1 MIFCLSTPSTCCSSP
16 SGVDGTF
23 KTVCNQPCLWYNR
36 RHLGCPCLCHASRG
50 VVVGVRVRSSVSGG
64 GVAASMRSLATCGM
78 AWVSFLSQAWRGHK
92 RGHRLAATSGLAP
105 LHLAR
110 ACVIRRVK
118 ITRPWMR
125 ILPEHWPRIT
135 GVPLDALLTGGIGQG
150 SHQFVTYRIK
160 CSRTPTSK
168 LYYS

>member
-1 MIFCLSTPSTCCSSP
+1 M
-16 SGVDGTF
+16 
-23 KTVCNQPCLWYNR
+23 
-36 RHLGCPCLCHASRG
+36 
-50 VVVGVRVRSSVSGG
+50 
-64 GVAASMRSLATCGM
+64 AASMRSLATSGM

-135 GVPLDALLTGGIGQG
+135 GVPLGALLVLTGGIGQG
-150 SHQFVTYRIK
+150 SRQFVTYRIK
-160 CSRTPTSK
+160 CSRIK
-168 LYYS
+168 LSNFTTHNLKPAKGNLLRVMFSTDWNHFRPPNTHLK

>member
-1 MIFCLSTPSTCCSSP
+1 MDALACVMQVGEWSS
-16 SGVDGTF
+16 
-23 KTVCNQPCLWYNR
+23 
-36 RHLGCPCLCHASRG
+36 ASEF
-50 VVVGVRVRSSVSGG
+50 RSSVSAGRG
-64 GVAASMRSLATCGM
+64 LKHAESCDLWYGMGVVLVAS
-78 AWVSFLSQAWRGHK
+78 
-92 RGHRLAATSGLAP
+92 HRLAATSGLAP

-150 SHQFVTYRIK
+150 SRQFVTYRIK
-160 CSRTPTSK
+160 VGA
-168 LYYS
+168 

>member
-1 MIFCLSTPSTCCSSP
+1 
-16 SGVDGTF
+16 
-23 KTVCNQPCLWYNR
+23 
-36 RHLGCPCLCHASRG
+36 
-50 VVVGVRVRSSVSGG
+50 
-64 GVAASMRSLATCGM
+64 MRSRATCGM

-150 SHQFVTYRIK
+150 SRQFVTYRIK
-160 CSRTPTSK
+160 CSRTNILSNFTTHKFKTCERQPVNKRTLSTTK
-168 LYYS
+168 NSTRCSPRDPDMIRIVGIRNNGLESPYLAIESLKIG

>member
-1 MIFCLSTPSTCCSSP
+1 
-16 SGVDGTF
+16 
-23 KTVCNQPCLWYNR
+23 
-36 RHLGCPCLCHASRG
+36 
-50 VVVGVRVRSSVSGG
+50 
-64 GVAASMRSLATCGM
+64 M

-150 SHQFVTYRIK
+150 SRQFVTYRIK
-160 CSRTPTSK
+160 CSRTNILSNFTTHKFKTCERQPVNKRTLSTQKTTPTIFFRKFWTCMSCTAYGFK
-168 LYYS
+168 NIFLDYICIQIKFS